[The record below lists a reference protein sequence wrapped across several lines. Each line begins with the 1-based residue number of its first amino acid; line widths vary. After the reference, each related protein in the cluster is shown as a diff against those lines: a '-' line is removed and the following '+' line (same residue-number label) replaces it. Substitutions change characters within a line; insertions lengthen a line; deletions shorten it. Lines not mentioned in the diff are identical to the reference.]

1 MPNGV
6 TKSQKTQHA
15 NNQRVKMEAKH
26 TEQMDTL
33 RKQFQS
39 KVADLDDK
47 NKTLTLQIAQATKKI
62 PTTKEDTNEETKE
75 QVVKLRLRL
84 KEVRSKEREVAN
96 QLLAEVAK
104 NHDLQQKC
112 DIAVERRRDA
122 QQKCDIAVNS
132 FCHQEDT
139 DRDDMLALKRYREA
153 MDEIDALVPAL
164 KDEDGGTIEGIVD
177 YIKTSICRDTKFR
190 CDTLLIAKQA
200 RRIAELE
207 AEFLGDIVD

>member
-26 TEQMDTL
+26 TEQMDDL

-47 NKTLTLQIAQATKKI
+47 NKKLTLQIAQATKKI
-62 PTTKEDTNEETKE
+62 PTTKEDTNQETLE
-75 QVVKLRLRL
+75 MVGKLRLRL

-104 NHDLQQKC
+104 NQELVEQNAELTEGLYKGDYKTLDQYRTDL
-112 DIAVERRRDA
+112 
-122 QQKCDIAVNS
+122 S
-132 FCHQEDT
+132 T
-139 DRDDMLALKRYREA
+139 
-153 MDEIDALVPAL
+153 L
-164 KDEDGGTIEGIVD
+164 KDVKNKNARLQDIVKDLNIQVLDLSEQVENFGEGFQKKI
-177 YIKTSICRDTKFR
+177 SA
-190 CDTLLIAKQA
+190 DTLLIAKQA

-207 AEFLGDIVD
+207 TEFLGDIVD

>member
-62 PTTKEDTNEETKE
+62 PTTKEDTNQETLE
-75 QVVKLRLRL
+75 MVGKLRLRL

-104 NHDLQQKC
+104 NQELVEQNAELTEGLYKGDYKTLDQYRTDL
-112 DIAVERRRDA
+112 
-122 QQKCDIAVNS
+122 
-132 FCHQEDT
+132 T
-139 DRDDMLALKRYREA
+139 T
-153 MDEIDALVPAL
+153 L
-164 KDEDGGTIEGIVD
+164 KDVKNKNARLQDIVKDLNIQVLELSDQVENFGEGFQKKI
-177 YIKTSICRDTKFR
+177 SA
-190 CDTLLIAKQA
+190 DTLLIAKQA

-207 AEFLGDIVD
+207 TEFLGDIVD